1 MTGATVRE
9 SVKVAGLVER
19 VRVVRSFVGAVLG
32 PEHPCVD
39 DAMLLASELFTN
51 SLRYSSSGLPGETV
65 TVTVTAGA
73 DAVRVEVADRSGPGA
88 PELRRAGEDAE
99 DGRGLGI
106 VERLA
111 ERWGWRRRGGRTVTW
126 FVLRA

>member
-32 PEHPCVD
+32 PGHPCGD

-51 SLRYSSSGLPGETV
+51 SLRHSSSGLPGETV
-65 TVTVTAGA
+65 TVTITADVA
-73 DAVRVEVADRSGPGA
+73 AVRVEVADRSGPGRPSHPA
-88 PELRRAGEDAE
+88 VRNQQLSGPDIRPDLRRGE
-99 DGRGLGI
+99 RQRHL
-106 VERLA
+106 
-111 ERWGWRRRGGRTVTW
+111 
-126 FVLRA
+126 